1 MVTPAE
7 RKEGKKATAAAT
19 WCVVMGRGRLMKY
32 VEMLLPTT
40 PCGGVLYFS
49 SSEKRLRLDPKT
61 LEQGSSGWKLE
72 MVVENSP
79 YSFMLSPSF

>member
-40 PCGGVLYFS
+40 PCGGGVVLFIVRKTFEAGS
-49 SSEKRLRLDPKT
+49 QDP
-61 LEQGSSGWKLE
+61 GAGKLGME
-72 MVVENSP
+72 IGNGG
-79 YSFMLSPSF
+79 